1 MGLRPFR
8 NHLSPTQVSPLLI
21 HSMKLTYLLI
31 ASFLIVG
38 ASVRA
43 DDTIKDV
50 MKEGFK
56 GKESIAAKIGKG
68 EASDAEKKKMAEL
81 VAKLIGTKPPQ
92 GDAKGWTDRIGKLD
106 VAAKAIAAG
115 KSDAAELWKAAA
127 NCKSCHTDHKPE
139 DKK

>member
-1 MGLRPFR
+1 
-8 NHLSPTQVSPLLI
+8 
-21 HSMKLTYLLI
+21 MKLTYLLI
-31 ASFLIVG
+31 AGLLIAG

-43 DDTIKDV
+43 EDVIEEV
-50 MKEGFK
+50 MKQGFK
-56 GKESIAAKIGKG
+56 GKESIASKIGKG
-68 EASDAEKKKMAEL
+68 EASDADKKKMAAL

-92 GDAKGWTDRIGKLD
+92 GDAKGWADRVAKLD

-115 KSDAAELWKAAA
+115 KADAADLWKAAS

>member
-1 MGLRPFR
+1 
-8 NHLSPTQVSPLLI
+8 
-21 HSMKLTYLLI
+21 MKITSLLI
-31 ASFLIVG
+31 AGSILIG

-43 DDTIKDV
+43 DDVIEDV

-68 EASDAEKKKMAEL
+68 EASDADKKKMAEL

-92 GDAKGWTDRIGKLD
+92 GDAKAWVDKIAKLD

-115 KSDAAELWKAAA
+115 KADAAELWKAAS
-127 NCKSCHTDHKPE
+127 NCKACHKDYKPE